1 MTAAFALSPGMPLS
15 RRIWFGLIGCLQLAV
30 GLVAALGHLLR
41 NREMVEVIP
50 GSVPI
55 VYNAA
60 AACTAVGAAL
70 ILLAI
75 GWTRTARGVGAAVA
89 IFSLAAFWQ
98 SSMPGTLGMESIFY
112 ESSLPAQID
121 PAAGGYAAAD
131 AEVHAARLFPSTAL
145 SLVLGGLAVVQLAD
159 LRNRRRWLT
168 VNGAALTLLSIIAF
182 LAHTTGLRIASFAGQ
197 PIGAAVATGPG
208 FLLLGATLIA
218 HGRDRQEHRDFAA
231 ELFIGAVILLALCGR
246 IAVLLDDQL
255 AAANTWVEHSLRVQ
269 SLLDRVGASVGHL
282 DAATQRMVLSRDAGA
297 RDETSARS
305 AALRADMATLGKL
318 AASEAGAAA
327 IFDGLQPP
335 VQRKLHLADTLL
347 QETATADEAAA
358 REVLARSLLLTRAIQ
373 EQSDLLAV
381 HAHDE
386 LAARRASLADTRIRS
401 RWMLSVVVIL
411 AVALV
416 IVGFISLSR
425 TRRALI
431 EANNELERR
440 VRERTDAMTRA
451 NDKLQAAQSRLQ
463 VALDGGGVGTWT
475 WRVGTDELDWD
486 DPMSR
491 LLGLR
496 PDDASP
502 RNLQLFLSIVQSV
515 DHPRI
520 DAAMKAAAEHG
531 RDWDLE
537 YRIRR
542 RRDNASRWIS
552 SKAQVERDSAGR
564 PVRIVG
570 ACVDVTDRMEA
581 AEALRRSE
589 ESFRFLADAMPQ
601 ITWTARPDGTPDYF
615 NQRWFDYTGLTFART
630 RDEGWRHVVHHEDLH
645 ALNDRWAIACDT
657 GHAFE
662 AEARFIRASDRSPRW
677 HLMRAFPQRDYNE
690 RIIRWVGTCTDI
702 HDQKEARALLEKLVE
717 KRTRELSVA
726 QEALTSVNR
735 VQQAILDGTHL
746 GIISTDPQGRIVIF
760 NAGAERMLGYRREDL
775 QGHFTPLI
783 IFDPHEVERRAVE
796 LGQLLGRAVE
806 PGFDVLVARARVG
819 DIDER
824 EWTCVRRDGSALPA
838 QISITALHTSE
849 GAISGYLAIVVDIT
863 DRKRTEAA
871 IRESEERFRLSFG
884 QAPIGIALVS
894 TEGRWLQVNRALCR
908 MLGYDEPELLTTT
921 FRQIT
926 HPDDLEVDQDLVEMM
941 LSGGIHEYQ
950 MEKRYLHKTG
960 RIVHGSLSVSL
971 VRDHAGQPVYFVS
984 HIEDITMR
992 KQAEAELRAA
1002 MQAAEAA
1009 TKAKS
1014 EFLAVMSHE
1023 IRTPINGVI
1032 GMNNLL
1038 LETGLDARQRHIA
1051 ELISTSAD
1059 ALLTVINDILDFS
1072 KVEAR
1077 KLEFEILDF
1086 DLQEVIEDTLEIQAT
1101 RAHSRGLELVGA
1113 LAPGTPSLL
1122 RGDPGR
1128 IRQVLSNLVSNAI
1141 KFTEKGEISVRGMLL
1156 DETDTSVHLQFE
1168 VRDTGIGI
1176 PLEAQSRLFSAFSQ
1190 ADASTTRRFG
1200 GTGLGLAISRLLVE
1214 MMHGTITL
1222 ESAPGAGTTFFFDL
1236 HLDKQEVKAP
1246 TRPECLA
1253 PFEGARVLI
1262 VDDNPTSRALLAE
1275 QISVW
1280 QMLARTAGEHDA
1292 ALAHLREGA
1301 ASGVPFD
1308 LALIDA
1314 SLPAPGGLALA
1325 QAIND
1330 DPALAATRL
1339 VLLLPVGLSVADN
1352 EARAAGVVA
1361 ATSKPVRTS
1370 RLSGAIASALSGES
1384 SARGGIVQKPT
1395 AADAEPPVATGA
1407 RILIAEDNPINQE
1420 VALAQLRRL
1429 GLNADLVGNG
1439 LEAIEALQRIRYDI
1453 ILMDCM
1459 MPELDGYE
1467 ATRRI
1472 RDLEARHMPGFGGR
1486 HVTIIAM
1493 TANAMAGDR
1502 EKCLAAGM
1510 DDYVSKPLRTQM
1522 LRRALARWRPSG
1534 APDFAPAEV
1543 APASAQAAAPADPA
1557 APAEAPV
1564 DIERLFE
1571 IYPDDRGKVLQL
1583 VIKFSEQSTDLLGQL
1598 TKAVAAGDANA
1609 VRQVSHKWCGS
1620 SSGCGVVILVPI
1632 LRRMEHAA
1640 KAGDLS
1646 SAAADLEAARAAWDA
1661 AREFLADFSRRLT
1674 SPV

>member
-1 MTAAFALSPGMPLS
+1 MP
-15 RRIWFGLIGCLQLAV
+15 RRRRLWFGLIGCLQLVV
-30 GLVAALGHLLR
+30 GLLAAAGHLLG
-41 NREMVEVIP
+41 NRDMVEVIP

-55 VYNAA
+55 AYNAA
-60 AACTAVGAAL
+60 VACTAIGAAL

-75 GWTRTARGVGAAVA
+75 GWTRTARGIGAAM
-89 IFSLAAFWQ
+89 SLFALISFWD
-98 SSMPGTLGMESIFY
+98 SSAPRTLGLDNLLYVSP
-112 ESSLPAQID
+112 LPAQDALQI
-121 PAAGGYAAAD
+121 D
-131 AEVHAARLFPSTAL
+131 AEGENRPFESANRMYPSTAL
-145 SLVLGGLAVVQLAD
+145 SLVLAGLAVVQLAD
-159 LRNRRRWLT
+159 LRNRRGWLT
-168 VNGAALTLLSIIAF
+168 VNGAALTLLSIVAF
-182 LAHTTGLRIASFAGQ
+182 LVHTTGLEIASFAGH

-218 HGRDRQEHRDFAA
+218 YGRDRDEHRDFAA
-231 ELFIGAVILLALCGR
+231 ELFIGAVVLLALCGR
-246 IAVLLDDQL
+246 IAVLLDDEL
-255 AAANTWVEHSLRVQ
+255 ATANTWVEHSLRIQ
-269 SLLDRVGASVGHL
+269 SLIDRVGSSVGHL
-282 DAATQRMVLSRDAGA
+282 DASVQRMVLAGDIA
-297 RDETSARS
+297 GREEATARS
-305 AALRADMATLGKL
+305 QTLRRDTAAL
-318 AASEAGAAA
+318 ASLVGSDPEAGALFAA
-327 IFDGLQPP
+327 LDPLLA
-335 VQRKLHLADTLL
+335 RKLEFAGLLL
-347 QETATADEAAA
+347 QGGPGGGGAAA
-358 REVLARSLLLTRAIQ
+358 HDILARSLDLSRTIQ
-373 EQSDLLAV
+373 THSDALAQV
-381 HAHDE
+381 AQEE
-386 LAARRASLADTRIRS
+386 LGLRRSRLADIRVRS
-401 RWMLSVVVIL
+401 RWMLSVVVVL

-416 IVGFISLSR
+416 IVGFISLTR
-425 TRRALI
+425 TRRDLI

-440 VRERTDAMTRA
+440 VRERTEALTGA
-451 NDKLQAAQSRLQ
+451 NGKLQAAQARLQ

-475 WRVGTDELDWD
+475 WRIGSEEFDWD

-496 PDDASP
+496 ADDTGP
-502 RNLQLFLSIVQSV
+502 RNLALFLSIVQPV
-515 DHPRI
+515 DHARI
-520 DAAMKAAAEHG
+520 DGAMRAAVGQG

-542 RRDNASRWIS
+542 RRDGATRWIS
-552 SKAQVERDSAGR
+552 SKGRVEHDDVGR

-677 HLMRAFPQRDYNE
+677 HLLRAFPQRDYNE
-690 RIIRWVGTCTDI
+690 RIIRWVGTSTDI

-735 VQQAILDGTHL
+735 LQQAILDGTHL
-746 GIISTDPQGRIVIF
+746 GIISTDPQGRIVAF

-775 QGHFTPLI
+775 EGHYTPLI
-783 IFDPHEVERRAVE
+783 IFEPGEVERRAGE
-796 LGQLLGRAVE
+796 LGRLLGRPIE

-824 EWTCVRRDGSALPA
+824 EWTCVRRDGSQLPA

-849 GAISGYLAIVVDIT
+849 GTISGYLAIVVDIT

-908 MLGYDEPELLTTT
+908 MLGYEEADLLTTT

-926 HPDDLEVDQDLVEMM
+926 HPDDLEVDHDLIEMM

-971 VRDHAGQPVYFVS
+971 VRDREGQPVYFVS

-1072 KVEAR
+1072 KIEAR

-1086 DLQEVIEDTLEIQAT
+1086 DLHEVIEDTLEIQAT

-1113 LAPGTPSLL
+1113 LAPGTPALL

-1128 IRQVLSNLVSNAI
+1128 LRQVLSNLVSNAI
-1141 KFTEKGEISVRGMLL
+1141 KFTENGEVAVRGMLL
-1156 DETDTSVHLQFE
+1156 DETDTTVHLQFE

-1176 PLEAQSRLFSAFSQ
+1176 PPEAQGRLFAAFSQ

-1214 MMHGTITL
+1214 MMHGSITL
-1222 ESAPGAGTTFFFDL
+1222 ESTAGQGTTFFFDI
-1236 HLDKQEVKAP
+1236 HLEKQGVAAP
-1246 TRPECLA
+1246 VRPECLA

-1262 VDDNPTSRALLAE
+1262 VDDNTTSRALLAE
-1275 QISVW
+1275 QVSVW
-1280 QMLARTAGEHDA
+1280 QMLARTATDA
-1292 ALAHLREGA
+1292 DSAFAHLREGA

-1325 QAIND
+1325 RAIND

-1339 VLLLPVGLSVADN
+1339 VLLLPVGLAVADQ
-1352 EARAAGVVA
+1352 EARAAGIVA
-1361 ATSKPVRTS
+1361 TTSKPVRLT
-1370 RLSGAIASALSGES
+1370 RLAGAVASALSGES
-1384 SARGGIVQKPT
+1384 SARGGVVPKPS
-1395 AADAEPPVATGA
+1395 AADAEPPVALGA
-1407 RILIAEDNPINQE
+1407 RILIAEDNPVNQE
-1420 VALAQLRRL
+1420 VAASQLRRL
-1429 GLNADLVGNG
+1429 GLNADVVGNG
-1439 LEAIEALQRIRYDI
+1439 LEAVEALQRIRYDI
-1453 ILMDCM
+1453 VLMDCM

-1472 RDLEARHMPGFGGR
+1472 RDLEARHTPGFGGR
-1486 HVTIIAM
+1486 RVHIIAM

-1510 DDYVSKPLRTQM
+1510 DDYLSKPLRTQM
-1522 LRRALARWRPSG
+1522 LRRTLARWRPTGS
-1534 APDFAPAEV
+1534 PDFDHA
-1543 APASAQAAAPADPA
+1543 ASVVSDPNPPHPA
-1557 APAEAPV
+1557 APEPALQDREAPV
-1564 DIERLFE
+1564 DVERLFE

-1583 VIKFSEQSTDLLGQL
+1583 VIKFSEQSTSLLQQL
-1598 TKAVAAGDANA
+1598 EAAVAAADAPA
-1609 VRQVSHKWCGS
+1609 VRKVSHKWCGS
-1620 SSGCGVVILVPI
+1620 SSGCGVVVMVPI
-1632 LRRMEHAA
+1632 LRRIEEAA
-1640 KAGDLS
+1640 KQGDLS
-1646 SAAADLEAARAAWDA
+1646 HAAEDLATARAAWA
-1661 AREFLADFSRRLT
+1661 RAREFLADFSRRLT

>member
-1 MTAAFALSPGMPLS
+1 MTTPTAHPLTPG
-15 RRIWFGLIGCLQLAV
+15 RRVWFGLIGCMQLVV
-30 GLVAALGHLLR
+30 GVVAALGHLTGSR
-41 NREMVEVIP
+41 GMVEVIP

-55 VYNAA
+55 VYHAA
-60 AACTAVGAAL
+60 AACTAVGGAL

-75 GWTRTARGVGAAVA
+75 GWTRSARVIGAAV
-89 IFSLAAFWQ
+89 SLFALVAFWA
-98 SSMPGTLGMESIFY
+98 T
-112 ESSLPAQID
+112 SLPESVSLGNFFHAS
-121 PAAGGYAAAD
+121 PLPVSSHPD
-131 AEVHAARLFPSTAL
+131 ASATAHAALQGPGLMLPSTAL
-145 SLVLGGLAVVQLAD
+145 TFILAGLAVVQLAD
-159 LRNRRRWLT
+159 LRNRRGWLT
-168 VNGAALTLLSIIAF
+168 ANGAVLTALAVIAF
-182 LAHTTGLRIASFAGQ
+182 LAHTTGLKIASFAGH
-197 PIGAAVATGPG
+197 PISAAVAMGPG
-208 FLLLGATLIA
+208 FLLLGATLIV
-218 HGRDRQEHRDFAA
+218 HGRHRDDHRDFAA
-231 ELFIGAVILLALCGR
+231 ELFIGAVALLALCGR
-246 IAVLLDDQL
+246 ITVLLDDEL
-255 AAANTWVEHSLRVQ
+255 ATASTWVEHSLRIQ
-269 SLLDRVGASVGHL
+269 AHIDRVGSALGHL
-282 DAATQRMVLSRDAGA
+282 DATSQRLVLTDDPAAHEENLARSRALHEETAALASLVATDAEA
-297 RDETSARS
+297 SARFAPLS
-305 AALRADMATLGKL
+305 PLLRDKL
-318 AASEAGAAA
+318 ALVARLAP
-327 IFDGLQPP
+327 DGSPADAP
-335 VQRKLHLADTLL
+335 V
-347 QETATADEAAA
+347 A
-358 REVLARSLLLTRAIQ
+358 RETLARSLDLTRAIQ
-373 EQSDLLAV
+373 AQSDALMTHVQGALSV
-381 HAHDE
+381 
-386 LAARRASLADTRIRS
+386 RRAGLADTRMRS
-401 RWMLSVVVIL
+401 RWMLSVVVVL
-411 AVALV
+411 AIALV
-416 IVGFISLSR
+416 FVGFVSVSR

-440 VRERTDAMTRA
+440 VRERTEALTRT

-475 WRVGTDELDWD
+475 WTIGTNALDWD

-496 PDDASP
+496 PDDPAP
-502 RNLQLFLSIVQSV
+502 RDHALFLSIVQPV
-515 DHPRI
+515 DHGRLE
-520 DAAMKAAAEHG
+520 AAMRAAIDQG

-542 RRDNASRWIS
+542 RRDGASRWIS
-552 SKAQVERDSAGR
+552 SKGRLERDEAGR
-564 PVRIVG
+564 PARIVG
-570 ACVDVTDRMEA
+570 ACVDVTDRMDA

-630 RDEGWRHVVHHEDLH
+630 RDEAWRHVVHHEDLH

-662 AEARFIRASDRSPRW
+662 AEVRFIRASDRSPRW

-717 KRTRELSVA
+717 KRTRELSIA
-726 QEALTSVNR
+726 QETLTSVNR
-735 VQQAILDGTHL
+735 LQQAILDGTHL
-746 GIISTDPQGRIVIF
+746 GIISTDPEGRIVVF
-760 NAGAERMLGYRREDL
+760 NAGAERMLGYQRDDV
-775 QGHFTPLI
+775 QGHSTPLI
-783 IFDPHEVERRAVE
+783 IFEPGEIERRAQE
-796 LGQLLGRAVE
+796 LARLLGRPVE

-824 EWTCVRRDGSALPA
+824 EWTCVRSDGSQLPA

-894 TEGRWLQVNRALCR
+894 TGGRWLQVNRALCR
-908 MLGYDEPELLTTT
+908 MLGYDEPELLATT
-921 FRQIT
+921 FPQIT
-926 HPDDLEVDQDLVEMM
+926 HPDDLEVDHDLVEMM

-950 MEKRYLHKTG
+950 MEKRYLHQTG

-1038 LETGLDARQRHIA
+1038 LETGLDTRQRHIA
-1051 ELISTSAD
+1051 ELINTSAD

-1072 KVEAR
+1072 KIEAR

-1086 DLQEVIEDTLEIQAT
+1086 DLHEVIEDTLEIQAS
-1101 RAHSRGLELVGA
+1101 RAHSRGLDLVGA

-1128 IRQVLSNLVSNAI
+1128 LRQVLSNLVSNAI
-1141 KFTEKGEISVRGMLL
+1141 KFTERGEIAVRGMLL
-1156 DETDTSVHLQFE
+1156 DETDTEVHLQFE

-1176 PLEAQSRLFSAFSQ
+1176 APEAQGRLFEAFSQ

-1222 ESAPGAGTTFFFDL
+1222 ESAPGAGTTFFFDIRL
-1236 HLDKQEVKAP
+1236 EKQGVAAP
-1246 TRPECLA
+1246 VRPACLA

-1262 VDDNPTSRALLAE
+1262 IEDNTTSRALLAE
-1275 QISVW
+1275 QVSVW
-1280 QMLARTAGEHDA
+1280 QMLARTASDAEA

-1308 LALIDA
+1308 IALIDA
-1314 SLPAPGGLALA
+1314 SIPAPGGLALA
-1325 QAIND
+1325 RAIND

-1339 VLLLPVGLSVADN
+1339 VLLLPVGLSVADT
-1352 EARAAGVVA
+1352 EARAAGIVA
-1361 ATSKPVRTS
+1361 TTSKPVRLA
-1370 RLSGAIASALSGES
+1370 RLAGAIASALSGES
-1384 SARGGIVQKPT
+1384 SARGGVVHKPT
-1395 AADAEPPVATGA
+1395 AADAEPPVAVGA

-1420 VALAQLRRL
+1420 VALSMLRKL
-1429 GLNADLVGNG
+1429 GLTGDLTANG

-1453 ILMDCM
+1453 VLMDCM

-1472 RDLEARHMPGFGGR
+1472 RELEARHMPGFGGR
-1486 HVTIIAM
+1486 HAHIVAM

-1502 EKCLAAGM
+1502 EKCLAAEM
-1510 DDYVSKPLRTQM
+1510 DDYISKPLRNQT

-1534 APDFAPAEV
+1534 SPDFAPAEV
-1543 APASAQAAAPADPA
+1543 SPAPTMAGPEAAPADEP
-1557 APAEAPV
+1557 PV
-1564 DIERLFE
+1564 DAGRLFE

-1583 VIKFSEQSTDLLGQL
+1583 VIKFSEQSNSLLQQL
-1598 TKAVAAGDANA
+1598 EQAVVARDAER
-1609 VRQVSHKWCGS
+1609 VRQLSHKWCGS
-1620 SSGCGVVILVPI
+1620 SSGCGVVALVPP
-1632 LRRMEHAA
+1632 LRRMENAA
-1640 KAGDLS
+1640 KLGDLS
-1646 SAAADLEAARAAWDA
+1646 AAPDDLEAVRQAWARAQA
-1661 AREFLADFSRRLT
+1661 FLADFSRRLT
-1674 SPV
+1674 STV